1 MKKQKMK
8 LKAFKLA
15 HLAEKALK
23 EAVNE
28 VVLEHKK
35 TGEPVVIWRNGKV
48 MHVSAASLLK
58 NKW

>member
-35 TGEPVVIWRNGKV
+35 TGEPVVILRKDNIITI
-48 MHVSAASLLK
+48 
-58 NKW
+58 